1 MLQLRTVV
9 LSDYQLVFVQEEFSI
24 VYCLV
29 IFFPAHS
36 VQDLLSKDRMLQSC
50 CASCIER
57 SGRAICISKF
67 VSTVDFS
74 EISYDT

>member
-36 VQDLLSKDRMLQSC
+36 VQDLLSKDRMLQV
-50 CASCIER
+50 AAQVALNVLGEHMHLEIR
-57 SGRAICISKF
+57 VYSGFQRNIL
-67 VSTVDFS
+67 
-74 EISYDT
+74 